1 MTLLTRPDIDNHAD
15 AAGRAV
21 HGVEV
26 RAVDEVHAQLP
37 YREVGRVGHA
47 NHMIIRGGFNNY
59 PEEIEATLMAHP
71 AVADAAIIG
80 LPYPARDEEATT
92 FAVLCGQAGE
102 TARRALCRKRLAADC
117 VTGDQTLTPA
127 RLPSS
132 AQIAIV

>member
-1 MTLLTRPDIDNHAD
+1 MLTRPDIDNHAD

-37 YREVGRVGHA
+37 YREVGRVRHA

-71 AVADAAIIG
+71 AVADAAVIG
-80 LPYPARDEEATT
+80 LP
-92 FAVLCGQAGE
+92 
-102 TARRALCRKRLAADC
+102 
-117 VTGDQTLTPA
+117 
-127 RLPSS
+127 
-132 AQIAIV
+132 